1 MKHDCRSNIGRN
13 LRAIMKYCDKPRICD
28 ITTIELTKQ
37 SYQPVPIDKSWEI
50 QLVKELIDVRD
61 NILHLDDWR
70 KEEVVDC
77 IHSLTTS

>member
-1 MKHDCRSNIGRN
+1 
-13 LRAIMKYCDKPRICD
+13 MKYCDKPRICD

-37 SYQPVPIDKSWEI
+37 NYQPVPIDKSWEI

-61 NILHLDDWR
+61 NILDLDDWR